1 MMIHVNPYD
10 TGFDENSHVMKFS
23 AIARELQTTTMTA
36 SQRYAGVVRRS
47 EVPASPAVGPFAR
60 KAIPE
65 AMRNQAP
72 ADADDELI
80 VVADPPGDT
89 PSGRASEVER
99 ERVEAELLVIQ
110 GGEYLGLVSAARRS
124 S

>member
-23 AIARELQTTTMTA
+23 AVAREIQTTTLTA

-47 EVPASPAVGPFAR
+47 EVPASPAVGGPFVR

-65 AMRNQAP
+65 AMRSQAP
-72 ADADDELI
+72 AVTDEDDDEII
-80 VVADPPGDT
+80 VVTELTGDT

-99 ERVEAELLVIQ
+99 ERVEAELLVVQ
-110 GGEYLGLVSAARRS
+110 SECLS